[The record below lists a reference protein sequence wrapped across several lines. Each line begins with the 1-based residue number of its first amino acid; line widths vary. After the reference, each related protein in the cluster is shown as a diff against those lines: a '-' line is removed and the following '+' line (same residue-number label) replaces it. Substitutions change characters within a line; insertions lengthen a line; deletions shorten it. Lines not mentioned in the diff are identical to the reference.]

1 MTDTK
6 VITVLIP
13 AHNEEDQ
20 VADAICGL
28 LAQTRVVGK
37 IIVVSDN
44 CTDATEKVAA
54 AAGAEIFRTQGNGR
68 KKAGALNQALRE
80 YLRHAGDDDLVLI
93 QDADTVLVPRFVEVA
108 ERHLDPGTGA
118 VSAVFYGSPGGGIL
132 GFFQR
137 SEFARYAREIDRKD
151 QVSVLSGTAAL
162 FRAATLRQVVAAR
175 TAGMLPGGTGVYD
188 PEAFTE
194 DNELTLALKSLGFRP
209 VSPAECRVVTEVMP
223 TLPKLWRQRVR
234 WQRGALENL
243 RTYGWTKTTRPYIL
257 RQLGMAVSVASL
269 ALYAAYTLAG
279 WAIAGHIAISIS
291 WTLVGLVFAAERVVT
306 VRRAGWVAMLVAG
319 TLIVELAYDLFQ
331 HAVYVSCVA
340 GALRNG
346 RQQWATT

>member
-1 MTDTK
+1 M
-6 VITVLIP
+6 ITVLIP

-20 VADAICGL
+20 VADAIAGL
-28 LAQTRVVGK
+28 RAQTRAVDK

-44 CTDATEKVAA
+44 STDATEEVAA
-54 AAGAEIFRTQGNGR
+54 QAGAEVFRTQGNMH

-80 YLRHAGDDDLVLI
+80 YLRNAGDEDQVLI

-108 ERHLDPGTGA
+108 EQHLTATTGA
-118 VSAVFYGSPGGGIL
+118 VGAVFYGAAGGGIL

-137 SEFARYAREIDRKD
+137 SEFARYARDIDRKD
-151 QVSVLSGTAAL
+151 QVAVLSGTAAL
-162 FRAATLRQVVAAR
+162 FRAATLRRVVQARAAG
-175 TAGMLPGGTGVYD
+175 TLPGGTGVYD
-188 PEAFTE
+188 PDAFTE
-194 DNELTLALKSLGFRP
+194 DNELTLALKTLGYRP
-209 VSPAECRVVTEVMP
+209 VSPNECRVVTEVMS

-257 RQLGMAVSVASL
+257 RQFGMAASVISL
-269 ALYAAYTLAG
+269 ALYATYTLAG
-279 WAIAGHIAISIS
+279 WAMAGHIAVSIP
-291 WTLVGLVFAAERVVT
+291 WTIIGSLFAIERIVT
-306 VRRAGWVAMLVAG
+306 VRRAGRAAMLVAG

-346 RQQWATT
+346 KQHWAAT